1 MAIAKKS
8 DRPLDMGAQMLTAKF
23 RNAEFPV
30 VSWSFGFD
38 HAQAQHLYVDRDA
51 GIIEATG
58 RNPARYQFNAVFRAG
73 LMDRTLIYPD
83 LWRLFVAACS
93 DRSTATLVHPELG
106 EVSAKCVRCHT
117 SYDPNRRDGVDVDLE
132 FVEASSTEDELDSV
146 LKAKS
151 PTSSLGAALDLDSAL
166 GSIPNMPEL
175 PEELGPSALESIR
188 KLSGAIASVK
198 AGVGNIAGT
207 IDSYLSA
214 LTQLQEE
221 IASLDDPS
229 SWPAIEACERLF
241 VSLLEVADDATRK
254 SKPVAPVVVAA
265 TASPS
270 AVADFFRMKLD
281 DFLALNPRVASRT
294 EVEAGTEVFVH
305 VTLRH
310 RPRLDKRRQPED
322 GRGVSRDRA
331 DIAHERVPHAMRQL
345 HVQHGGRG
353 IWRRYRQKVC
363 AWVKVAVPRQRH
375 AADDG
380 LRRQHRAL
388 VRPRGHVHL
397 GAGTRCVVDAGG

>member
-1 MAIAKKS
+1 MAIAKK
-8 DRPLDMGAQMLTAKF
+8 DERPLDMGALMLTAKF
-23 RNAEFPV
+23 RDAEFPV
-30 VSWSFGFD
+30 VSWSFSFD
-38 HAQAQHLYVDRDA
+38 HAHAQHLFPDRDA

-58 RNPARYQFNAVFRAG
+58 RNPARYQFNATFRAG
-73 LMDRTLIYPD
+73 LMDRKLIYPD
-83 LWRLFVAACS
+83 LWRLFAAACL

-106 EVSAKCVRCHT
+106 EVSAKCVRLET
-117 SYDPNRRDGVDVDLE
+117 SFDPNRRDGVDCSVE

-146 LKAKS
+146 LKSQS
-151 PTSSLGAALDLDSAL
+151 PTASAAGAALDLDSAL

-254 SKPVAPVVVAA
+254 SKPVAPAVVAA

-294 EVEAGTEVFVH
+294 EVEAGTEVFVY
-305 VTLRH
+305 LA
-310 RPRLDKRRQPED
+310 E
-322 GRGVSRDRA
+322 
-331 DIAHERVPHAMRQL
+331 
-345 HVQHGGRG
+345 
-353 IWRRYRQKVC
+353 
-363 AWVKVAVPRQRH
+363 
-375 AADDG
+375 
-380 LRRQHRAL
+380 
-388 VRPRGHVHL
+388 
-397 GAGTRCVVDAGG
+397 